1 MHFIAYNY
9 IYLQLAAGF
18 LMVQFSSVPTVV
30 MEPL

>member
-1 MHFIAYNY
+1 MHACTY
-9 IYLQLAAGF
+9 IYKQLAAGF